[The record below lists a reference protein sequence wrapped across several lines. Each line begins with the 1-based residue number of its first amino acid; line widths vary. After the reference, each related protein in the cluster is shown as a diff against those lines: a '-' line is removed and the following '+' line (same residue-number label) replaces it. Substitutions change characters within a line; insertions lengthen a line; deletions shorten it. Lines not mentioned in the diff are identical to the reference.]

1 MPIKVGIALGSQSCY
16 HPRQIGDVIRGIS
29 VKPSLFEHRE
39 IATMNDFSELKEHA
53 EKLTRQIGLIRAQLG
68 IDDINKKAEAV
79 EREIGELKHDN
90 IRLAR
95 ENEELKSSLR
105 SLISSVEDSRLS
117 ELPVSFQGVGK
128 KLDAILET
136 GRVSDVRGEARTTAR
151 VGVTADIVAMPKED
165 RAEASAAS
173 GSDRPEIPSG

>member
-1 MPIKVGIALGSQSCY
+1 MS
-16 HPRQIGDVIRGIS
+16 
-29 VKPSLFEHRE
+29 
-39 IATMNDFSELKEHA
+39 DFSELKEHA

-68 IDDINKKAEAV
+68 IEDINKKAEAI
-79 EREIGELKHDN
+79 EREIRELKHDKF
-90 IRLAR
+90 RLAR

-136 GRVSDVRGEARTTAR
+136 GPASDVPAEAKTTAR
-151 VGVTADIVAMPKED
+151 LGDIVAMPKEG
-165 RAEASAAS
+165 RAEVSAAN
-173 GSDRPEIPSG
+173 GSDKPEIPSG